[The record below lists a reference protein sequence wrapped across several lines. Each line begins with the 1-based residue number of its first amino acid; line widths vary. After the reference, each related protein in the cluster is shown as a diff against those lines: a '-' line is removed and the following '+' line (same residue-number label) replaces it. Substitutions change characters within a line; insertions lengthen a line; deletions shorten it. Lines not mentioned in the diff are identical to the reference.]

1 MIVKFPFAL
10 GVALKRQR
18 EKEGKKKKKTLF
30 QKNCANLI
38 KTCYSKILECKSV
51 SAGICKSENEDFMQQ
66 PKIERVNWMH
76 DNEY

>member
-1 MIVKFPFAL
+1 M
-10 GVALKRQR
+10 
-18 EKEGKKKKKTLF
+18 
-30 QKNCANLI
+30 
-38 KTCYSKILECKSV
+38 